1 MPSDDLEAPAVDPQ
15 TGILYQNL
23 ANGGGFAVVDPE
35 TMKVVNVVKTPQ
47 LEDNHAL
54 VFAQAANQLLAI
66 GVNSL
71 LSAYALDGTL
81 IGSIAV
87 QPYIDQ
93 CSTGSKGRLVA
104 CAGRGIVTAV
114 AVRSGAVPQ
123 IVGRLDTRHDGV
135 KTVGID
141 ESTNDLWIVW
151 SDAKGDW
158 VQRLRFQA

>member
-1 MPSDDLEAPAVDPQ
+1 
-15 TGILYQNL
+15 
-23 ANGGGFAVVDPE
+23 
-35 TMKVVNVVKTPQ
+35 
-47 LEDNHAL
+47 
-54 VFAQAANQLLAI
+54 VFARAANQLLVT

-87 QPYIDQ
+87 QPHIDQ

-104 CAGRGIVTAV
+104 CAGRGIVTVV
-114 AVRSGAVPQ
+114 AARSGAVPQ
-123 IVGRLDTRHDGV
+123 IVGRLDTGNIGV